1 MTVTRPCYERTGQT
15 VTVLLLAATPIG
27 NLGDA
32 SRRLIEALTNAEV
45 IAAEDTRTTVQL
57 LRALGIEN
65 RPRLVALHEHNE
77 RERAAELVE
86 LARDADLLVLS
97 DAGMPT
103 VSDPGF
109 VLVQAAIAAGVT
121 VSALPGPSAVL
132 MALAVSGLPTDR
144 FAFEGFLPRKGRLPA
159 LRALASETR
168 TLIFFESPHR
178 VGDALRDLATAF
190 GPDRPAAVCR
200 ELTKL
205 YEEVVRGTLAE
216 LAERFADGGAGRD
229 RARGRRRR
237 ARLGVARGRRRAGRR
252 ARRGGVAAEGGG
264 GRGRRADRAVA
275 PRPVRGGAAREVAE
289 KRRGNRSPGI
299 APVRPSWEYRV
310 ACCTTMCT

>member
-1 MTVTRPCYERTGQT
+1 MAVTRPMLREGGRLDG
-15 VTVLLLAATPIG
+15 VLLLAATPIG

-32 SRRLIEALTNAEV
+32 SRRLIDALTSAEV

-77 RERAAELVE
+77 RDRAGELVE
-86 LARDADLLVLS
+86 LARDGVLLVLS

-132 MALAVSGLPTDR
+132 MALALSGLPTDR

-178 VGDALRDLATAF
+178 VGDALRDLAEAF
-190 GPDRPAAVCR
+190 GPGRPAAVCR

-216 LAERFADGGAGRD
+216 LAERFADGG
-229 RARGRRRR
+229 RGEIVLVVGG
-237 ARLGVARGRRRAGRR
+237 APPATASLEDGVAR
-252 ARRGGVAAEGGG
+252 VAMLVAEGS
-264 GRGRRADRAVA
+264 RLKE
-275 PRPVRGGAAREVAE
+275 AAAEVAE
-289 KRRGNRSPGI
+289 LTGLSRRDLYEAALRQK
-299 APVRPSWEYRV
+299 
-310 ACCTTMCT
+310 